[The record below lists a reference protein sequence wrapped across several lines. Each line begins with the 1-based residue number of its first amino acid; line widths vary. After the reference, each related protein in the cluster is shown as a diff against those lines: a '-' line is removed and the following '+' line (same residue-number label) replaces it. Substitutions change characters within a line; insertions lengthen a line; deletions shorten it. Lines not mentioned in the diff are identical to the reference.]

1 MRLKKSI
8 VVLAMAFVTLSHSF
22 FSHAA
27 KVVQIP
33 ATELYS
39 VYYQNVQSNA
49 VKDWPTGP
57 NIFSEAGIV
66 MDVDTGAILYAKNI
80 DNPHYPASITK
91 ILTALVALENSELTD
106 IVTVSREDYSFLEYD
121 DNHIALKAGEKI
133 TMKDALYGT
142 LLASGNDAA
151 HAVGSNCAGGY
162 DNFLKLMN
170 EKAKELGCTNSN
182 FTNTHGLHDK
192 EHYTSARD
200 MALISAAAF
209 QNEEFMKI
217 TGTKEYAIPETNI
230 TNEKRY
236 FQQHHKMMFKGNS
249 QYYQYCVGGKTGYT
263 DNALNTLVTFATKGD
278 MNLVAVVLRTH
289 GTGNSYVDTKAML
302 NYAFN
307 NFQKHQVTPADVND
321 TRIETIDT
329 NAYVTIPKTLGVSDL
344 QLTVKEPELLGEL
357 AGEMVCSYENMPV
370 GSFGMTITEK
380 YHNEKHGIEIAN
392 KDNQPKQNNKPI
404 VEIIVKIVI
413 TLLAVLIILYL
424 LLVCY
429 AIYKRR
435 QKKKRRAA
443 MRRRKREREYWR
455 HMRQMRDED

>member
-1 MRLKKSI
+1 
-8 VVLAMAFVTLSHSF
+8 MAFVTLSHCF
-22 FSHAA
+22 FSQAS
-27 KVVQIP
+27 KVVQVP

-39 VYYQNVQSNA
+39 VYYQKVQSNA
-49 VKDWPTGP
+49 VQGWPTGP

-106 IVTVSREDYSFLEYD
+106 TVTVSREDYSFLEYD
-121 DNHIALKAGEKI
+121 DNHIALRAGEML
-133 TMKDALYGT
+133 TMEDALYGT

-162 DNFLKLMN
+162 NNFLKLMN

-209 QNEEFMKI
+209 HNEEFMKI
-217 TGTKEYAIPETNI
+217 TGTLEYTMAETNI

-236 FQQHHKMMFKGNS
+236 FQQHHKMMFKANS
-249 QYYQYCVGGKTGYT
+249 RYYQYCVGGKTGYT
-263 DNALNTLVTFATKGD
+263 DDALNTLVTFASKGD
-278 MNLVAVVLRTH
+278 LNVVAVVLRTH

-307 NFQKHQVTPADVND
+307 NFQKLQVTPEDVND
-321 TRIETIDT
+321 VRIETMDT
-329 NAYVTIPKTLGVSDL
+329 NAYVTLPKGLGITDL
-344 QLTVKEPELLGEL
+344 QLIVREPELLGEL
-357 AGEMVCSYENMPV
+357 AGELIYSYKNMPV
-370 GSFGMTITEK
+370 GSFGMTITEE
-380 YHNEKHGIEIAN
+380 YHNEKHGIVIAN
-392 KDNQPKQNNKPI
+392 KDNEPKRNSKQI

-413 TLLAVLIILYL
+413 MLLAVLVILYL

-429 AIYKRR
+429 AIHKRR
-435 QKKKRRAA
+435 QRKRRRAT

-455 HMRQMRDED
+455 HMRQMNEDD